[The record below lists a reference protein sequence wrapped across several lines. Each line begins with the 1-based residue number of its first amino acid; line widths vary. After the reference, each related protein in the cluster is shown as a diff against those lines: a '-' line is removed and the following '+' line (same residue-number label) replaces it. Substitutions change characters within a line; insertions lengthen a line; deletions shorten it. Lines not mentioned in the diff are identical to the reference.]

1 MQTYAILTGLGL
13 GLGLGL
19 VSSLAIHQLHIAT
32 AREP

>member
-1 MQTYAILTGLGL
+1 MQTYAILMGL